1 MKNKIYYWSPCLN
14 PVGTIVSTINS
25 VNAINEYSKNYEA
38 CIINS
43 CGEWN
48 QYLDHFKKNSI
59 KVINLSFNYFDF
71 LPKRGFIGS
80 RLSYFIIFFLSFIPL
95 LILLK
100 KDKPKIIIIHLI
112 TSLPLILLNFFKF
125 DTEFILRISGY
136 PKLNFI
142 RKYFWSKID
151 KKVKLITCPTNDLK
165 KELKLKNIFTEKKL
179 KFLPDAIL
187 SSKKIITSRIRYDM
201 NSHFEKSKRII
212 LSVGRLTKQKN
223 FSYLIDEFRKFNM
236 INEDYSLYIIG
247 EGEEREKLENKINQ
261 NNLQNKVYLLGHK
274 KNVFAYMKKSE
285 IFILSSLWEEVGFAM
300 VEAAI
305 NNCYLICSDCPNG
318 PSEFL
323 NYGKNGILFKNN
335 LPNNLYEK
343 LLYYTK
349 LDKDKIDKDK
359 MILKKNALKYSK
371 FKHYLKINEIINH

>member
-1 MKNKIYYWSPCLN
+1 MKDKIYYWSPCLN
-14 PVGTIVSTINS
+14 PVGTMVSTINS
-25 VNAINEYSKNYEA
+25 ANAINEYSEKYEA

-59 KVINLSFNYFDF
+59 TVINLSFNYYNF

-80 RLSYFIIFFLSFIPL
+80 RISYLIIFLISFIPL

-100 KDKPKIIIIHLI
+100 KKKPKIIILHLI

-136 PKLNFI
+136 PKLNFL
-142 RKYFWSKID
+142 RRYFWTKIQ
-151 KKVKLITCPTNDLK
+151 KKIKLITCPTIDLK
-165 KELKLKNIFTEKKL
+165 KELELKNIFTKEKL

-187 SSKKIITSRIRYDM
+187 SSKKIISSRIKYEM
-201 NSHFEKSKRII
+201 NTNFENSKKII

-223 FSYLIDEFRKFNM
+223 FSYLIDEFKKFSICND
-236 INEDYSLYIIG
+236 DYYLYIIG
-247 EGEEREKLENKINQ
+247 EGEERKKLENKIDQ

-285 IFILSSLWEEVGFAM
+285 IFVLSSLWEEVGFAM

-323 NYGKNGILFKNN
+323 NHGKNGILFKNN

-343 LLYYTK
+343 LLYYKK
-349 LDKDKIDKDK
+349 LDQEKIHKDMI
-359 MILKKNALKYSK
+359 ILKKNALKYSK
-371 FKHYLKINEIINH
+371 YRHYLKINEIINQ